1 MENLINMESLEYLKE
16 NLDNVLS
23 DLPANY
29 LLGAGA
35 AAWLLSTGLKSAGKD
50 KAATFVETLSVPLL
64 SIGLYH
70 KITELSNKKE
80 SAVEG
85 I

>member
-1 MENLINMESLEYLKE
+1 MENLINMESLEHLKD

-29 LLGAGA
+29 IMGVGA
-35 AAWLLSTGLKSAGKD
+35 AAWLLSAGLKYAGKD
-50 KAATFVETLSVPLL
+50 KAASVVETLSVPLL

-80 SAVEG
+80 NAVE
-85 I
+85 